1 MFYGQSTKTQDFSYF
16 PGSILVTTN
25 CVLEPMSMYKR
36 NIFTTNETGLA
47 GIPHLGDKDFKPL
60 IDRALALPG
69 FDERSAARAAS
80 TAAAKTYT
88 VGFGHHAVLGV
99 ASQVIDAVQ
108 TGKLSHIFLVGGCDG
123 HEPQRS
129 YYSGLG
135 KELPKDTMLL
145 TLVSTCRQTGGQAL
159 CARHVPLSTRG

>member
-1 MFYGQSTKTQDFSYF
+1 
-16 PGSILVTTN
+16 
-25 CVLEPMSMYKR
+25 MYKR

-159 CARHVPLSTRG
+159 CAGRGPLSTIHLLAVLPAGLRQVQDQRPGLRRPARHQPAAAA